1 MIKEYV
7 FSWQVRFYGL
17 LGLLGLVAFLISL
30 IVLHLNL
37 SNTDIDWM
45 RYYVSYLAN
54 EPLGWVF
61 VVGTLVHG
69 LGNLALAQ
77 GMRNAL
83 PPGRLRVWGVLLFSL
98 AAVGVLLAALF
109 SIDPPD
115 QALSIS
121 GLIHRTA
128 ASATFSL
135 ELAALF
141 VFSTA
146 FGRHHYWRRQRIVSR
161 VLSISAAVALS
172 MFVIALQLD
181 VVPGLAERVALTVFL
196 TWEFW
201 VAVQLVWSHRPCDA
215 MSLPGARM

>member
-1 MIKEYV
+1 MIEKNV
-7 FSWQVRFYGL
+7 FSWQVRLYGL
-17 LGLLGLVAFLISL
+17 LGLLGLVTFLISL

-37 SNTDIDWM
+37 TNTDIDWM

-61 VVGTLVHG
+61 IAGTLVHG
-69 LGNLALAQ
+69 LGNLALAM
-77 GMRNAL
+77 GMHGAL
-83 PPGRLRVWGVLLFSL
+83 PPGRLRTWGVVLFAL

-109 SIDPPD
+109 PIDSPD
-115 QALSIS
+115 QALSTA
-121 GLIHRTA
+121 GRIHRTA

-146 FGRHHYWRRQRIVSR
+146 FGRHHYWRRQRVVSR
-161 VLSISAAVALS
+161 TLAISAAVAMS

-181 VVPGLAERVALTVFL
+181 VVPGLAERVALSVYL
-196 TWEFW
+196 LWEFW
-201 VAVQLVWSHRPCDA
+201 IAVQLVWSRCVCE
-215 MSLPGARM
+215 

>member
-1 MIKEYV
+1 MIKENV

-17 LGLLGLVAFLISL
+17 LGLLGLVAFLIAL
-30 IVLHLNL
+30 IILHLNL
-37 SNTDIDWM
+37 ANTNIDWM

-54 EPLGWVF
+54 EPLGKVF

-69 LGNLALAQ
+69 LGNLALTL
-77 GMRNAL
+77 GMRGAL
-83 PPGRLRVWGVLLFSL
+83 PPGRLRDWGVLLFGL

-109 SIDPPD
+109 SIDPPGE
-115 QALSIS
+115 ALSTA
-121 GLIHRTA
+121 GRIHRTA

-146 FGRHHYWRRQRIVSR
+146 FGRHHYWRRQRVVSR
-161 VLSISAAVALS
+161 VFSISAAVALS

-201 VAVQLVWSHRPCDA
+201 VAVQLAWKH
-215 MSLPGARM
+215 